1 MTPAASGDDRE
12 RQGDDSAVS
21 AVGTSPQLFLAR
33 TALAVTSGARVD
45 GAAIAV
51 MSTGGA
57 RELVFVSNALA
68 QYLDDIQFTAGVG
81 PCLDAFNSGT
91 PVLCPDLKLEQY
103 HEKWLGFTEDAMAI
117 GATGVFA
124 FPLNGGSTVFGSLE
138 LYRESAS
145 DLSTDEHAAAVRGAD
160 TIARLLLADYAVIDG
175 SPPGREDDGRIWNSD
190 LSRPQVNHA
199 AGVVSV
205 QLNISIDDAM
215 ATMRSRAYSDHRT
228 LSDVADDVVAR
239 RLVFRPTG
247 TSADSGNDSADNDEN
262 GA

>member
-12 RQGDDSAVS
+12 RHGDDPAVS

-57 RELVFVSNALA
+57 RELVFASNALA

-81 PCLDAFNSGT
+81 PCLDAFDSGT
-91 PVLCPDLKLEQY
+91 PVLCPDLTSDLY
-103 HEKWLGFTEDAMAI
+103 REKWLGFTEDALAI
-117 GATGVFA
+117 GANGVFA

-138 LYRESAS
+138 LYRVSAG
-145 DLSTDEHAAAVRGAD
+145 DLSADEHAAAVRGAD

-175 SPPGREDDGRIWNSD
+175 GPPGREDDGRIWNSE

-199 AGVVSV
+199 AGMVSV

-215 ATMRSRAYSDHRT
+215 ATMRSRAYSGHRT

-247 TSADSGNDSADNDEN
+247 ASADKDSTDKDEN